1 MGLIF
6 GPGFFQSAPV
16 QVALIV
22 GAVVAAVSGVV
33 GVFTVVRGQSFSG
46 HALADLGATGGS
58 GAFLLGISQL
68 WGFVFIA
75 AVAAGAIE
83 LIGLRRPRG
92 RDLATGIVLGAGLG
106 LAALFLYLDTTSSHT
121 TGASIT
127 ILFGSIFA
135 IDSRLVPV
143 IAGLSAVSLA
153 TVLLLY
159 RMLLFSALSP
169 DMAAA
174 RGVPVRAAGIGYLV
188 ALALAVS
195 LSAMAIGAVLS
206 TALLIGPAAC
216 ALRFTKRPGLAL
228 ALAALIGVVV
238 TWVSIVLAYDSF
250 YWPPGGRGWPVSF
263 FVVALIFTA
272 YLLSQI
278 PIRSLFSRWARGR
291 VAGHVRLAG
300 R

>member
-1 MGLIF
+1 MRFIF
-6 GPGFFQSAPV
+6 GPGFFQSPPV
-16 QVALIV
+16 QVALLV

-58 GAFLLGISQL
+58 GAFLLGINQL

-83 LIGLRRPRG
+83 LIGLRLPRG

-106 LAALFLYLDTTSSHT
+106 LAALFLYLDTTFSNT
-121 TGASIT
+121 TGAAIT

-135 IDSRLVPV
+135 IDSSLVPV

-159 RMLLFSALSP
+159 RMLLFTSLSP

-174 RGVPVRAAGIGYLV
+174 RGIRVRAVGVGYLV

-195 LSAMAIGAVLS
+195 LSAMTIGAVLS

-216 ALRFTKRPGLAL
+216 ALRLTTRPGLAL

-238 TWVSIVLAYDSF
+238 TWVSIVLAYDSY

-263 FVVALIFTA
+263 FVVALILTA
-272 YLLSQI
+272 YLLTQV
-278 PIRSLFSRWARGR
+278 PVRRLFSRWVSGR
-291 VAGHVRLAG
+291 AAGNVRLVG